1 MRFVA
6 RRFTLCV
13 ALGLAVVSMPA
24 ATGTVFAAEPIR
36 AVLDGQ
42 RIPIDRISQYYCH
55 DLERPLIRCFSSAA
69 ELEASHAANRAA
81 LAASVI
87 YVTVYDLP
95 SYAGSFMQISSDY
108 DVLALVGWNDRIS
121 SYKARN
127 SETGS
132 FYTDWYHAGTADH
145 FCCNESVPILG
156 GGFNDAFSS
165 VYRT

>member
-1 MRFVA
+1 MRLVA
-6 RRFTLCV
+6 RRYTLLV
-13 ALGLAVVSMPA
+13 AIGLALSAMPA
-24 ATGTVFAAEPIR
+24 ATGTVFAGESIR

-42 RIPIDRISQYYCH
+42 RISIDSISQYYCH

-69 ELEASHAANRAA
+69 ELEASHAGNRI
-81 LAASVI
+81 LAAAVI
-87 YVTVYDLP
+87 YVTVYDSP

-108 DVLALVGWNDRIS
+108 DALATVGWNDRIS

-132 FYTDWYHAGTADH
+132 FYTDWFHAGTADH

>member
-6 RRFTLCV
+6 RRFTLLIVLSLTLV
-13 ALGLAVVSMPA
+13 AMPV
-24 ATGTVFAAEPIR
+24 ATGTVLAGEPIR

-42 RIPIDRISQYYCH
+42 RIPVDRISQYYCH
-55 DLERPLIRCFSSAA
+55 DLERPIIRCFSSAA
-69 ELEASHAANRAA
+69 ELEASHAANRS
-81 LAASVI
+81 LAAAVI
-87 YVTVYDLP
+87 YVTVYDSP
-95 SYAGSFMQISSDY
+95 SFAGPFMQISSDY

-132 FYTDWYHAGTADH
+132 FYTDWFHAGTADH